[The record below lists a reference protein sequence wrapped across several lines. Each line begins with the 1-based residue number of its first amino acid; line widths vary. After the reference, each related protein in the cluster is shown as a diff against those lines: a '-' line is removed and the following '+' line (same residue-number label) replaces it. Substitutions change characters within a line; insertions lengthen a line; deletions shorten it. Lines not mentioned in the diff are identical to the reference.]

1 MRKNKPILWLLAC
14 AMCGCVTTGLVVSAK
29 ADVGTETETATITIG
44 LNGGFRVDA
53 SGTSAAY
60 SEEDVVYETLTGG
73 LTLTHEKV
81 REIFENQPAFQ
92 KAVGGIDYNVACPG
106 GAEVGSYPET
116 DANGYYNYTSVTN
129 GIFSPVLFGLFEDK
143 DEDGEVDEGERLYL
157 SGDTIDVRGD
167 VKLACY
173 YNESLIYGYVN
184 STQTTLWKG
193 WTAEGA
199 EANACKYDPVTQPNG
214 WRTEY
219 TARDLQ
225 PLYFELSKIGA
236 QAFSLDGGW
245 GVAAVERIE
254 FPETVKELD
263 AFGMKQLGMLEEI
276 NLNNIEYIYDYG
288 FQQCGNAV
296 QGEKRYVFEKI
307 RGISQQALYNT
318 TNGNSTYRYI
328 FAGTGLADTDVNKLL
343 SYHNANGTQLTLI
356 FGNFGNEQD
365 KSAELKNP
373 TSYVYVPYGKTE
385 LYYADETAYAS
396 GQTNFSV
403 AKEGETII
411 RANMPV
417 REMYTVSFDVNGG
430 EIEGRNEIENT
441 YMDARAVSVIRG
453 GAEANLGDGTER
465 TNNPA
470 GQTLTLLKAERPEA
484 PERAG
489 FAFRGWQDQYGNM
502 WTEADWEA
510 GGKAGVDYG
519 AEGAKLTAVWEHS
532 DPSLGE
538 HTYDENGVCTCG
550 EKVEL
555 DMATLSL
562 GSDTSLRFAVKKSVF
577 EGYGYQRAAAEFL
590 GKQYALEQTETN
602 IGGEKYVVYSF
613 DKINPALFGEDII
626 VTLGISGNGT
636 DWLESEP
643 FSYNVSDYC
652 YAVLNNAEESAEL
665 KTVVADLLNYG
676 AETQKYLNYKTDELI
691 NAAMTPEQAAMAT
704 QEEPSLTDSTKI
716 EGAENLIVWE
726 QATLELNASVSI
738 KMMFSVTDGVSADNL
753 TAKVVYG
760 KDKVKSREINDFE
773 STQINGETHYIVTIE
788 GLNIVDLGNDVEI
801 CLTDGEVYSQTV
813 TYGAESFAARTKED
827 ESLGALV
834 VAMMKYIRSAGEYF
848 DPKAYQREDDLIY
861 FGEYPQT
868 LVEDEALIDVL
879 GEQTAVWQSY
889 SYYAGG
895 EISDYMQY
903 ADVEYDGERYRG
915 VKFTQYRMDTTTY
928 STTTWQD
935 DNGYDTGTVYWF
947 RYEPIRWRILSEEN
961 GTAVL
966 VCDTV
971 LDGREFNANV
981 TDGNDYAES
990 DIRAWLN
997 NVFYE
1002 TAFDAEGREII
1013 EITDADGIGDKVCLM
1028 DETTANDG
1036 GFFADAAARRKSAS
1050 DYAACQGVKT
1060 DDGYASWMLGTGE
1073 SAANVYYVYCT
1084 GELYFQP
1091 VNYTNMGICPMIT
1104 IVL

>member
-1 MRKNKPILWLLAC
+1 MKDKKIISMLLGC

-60 SEEDVVYETLTGG
+60 SEEDIVYETLTGG

-519 AEGAKLTAVWEHS
+519 AEGAKLTAQWGKEVLLTWVYNNGQPDSVPVTVAEGALLAQPETNPTPQQHYTFS
-532 DPSLGE
+532 GWYKDAECTQPWNFETDVVPGE
-538 HTYDENGVCTCG
+538 DFCIYAGYEAQTMNVRLNVDGGTLTTSESIVESGEDYTLSYKYDEGVS
-550 EKVEL
+550 
-555 DMATLSL
+555 SL
-562 GSDTSLRFAVKKSVF
+562 PIPVKDGYTF
-577 EGYGYQRAAAEFL
+577 EGWYDEEDNPVTAIAAETF
-590 GKQYALEQTETN
+590 
-602 IGGEKYVVYSF
+602 
-613 DKINPALFGEDII
+613 
-626 VTLGISGNGT
+626 IS
-636 DWLESEP
+636 
-643 FSYNVSDYC
+643 V
-652 YAVLNNAEESAEL
+652 
-665 KTVVADLLNYG
+665 
-676 AETQKYLNYKTDELI
+676 
-691 NAAMTPEQAAMAT
+691 
-704 QEEPSLTDSTKI
+704 
-716 EGAENLIVWE
+716 
-726 QATLELNASVSI
+726 
-738 KMMFSVTDGVSADNL
+738 L
-753 TAKVVYG
+753 TAKYTKDVVVSTITYQLDGGTLEGG
-760 KDKVKSREINDFE
+760 KTSDEYNEGERFVLPVPEKDGYTFDGWYRLANFTGNAVTEISASETGDIVLYAKWAENTSDSSDADDSSDSAVSDSDTDSDSVSSDSDSDGSFD
-773 STQINGETHYIVTIE
+773 STGSSDEGGGCGSTIV
-788 GLNIVDLGNDVEI
+788 
-801 CLTDGEVYSQTV
+801 
-813 TYGAESFAARTKED
+813 
-827 ESLGALV
+827 
-834 VAMMKYIRSAGEYF
+834 AGTAILAF
-848 DPKAYQREDDLIY
+848 
-861 FGEYPQT
+861 
-868 LVEDEALIDVL
+868 ALI
-879 GEQTAVWQSY
+879 GA
-889 SYYAGG
+889 
-895 EISDYMQY
+895 
-903 ADVEYDGERYRG
+903 R
-915 VKFTQYRMDTTTY
+915 
-928 STTTWQD
+928 
-935 DNGYDTGTVYWF
+935 
-947 RYEPIRWRILSEEN
+947 
-961 GTAVL
+961 AVL
-966 VCDTV
+966 KR
-971 LDGREFNANV
+971 GRKE
-981 TDGNDYAES
+981 
-990 DIRAWLN
+990 
-997 NVFYE
+997 
-1002 TAFDAEGREII
+1002 
-1013 EITDADGIGDKVCLM
+1013 
-1028 DETTANDG
+1028 
-1036 GFFADAAARRKSAS
+1036 
-1050 DYAACQGVKT
+1050 
-1060 DDGYASWMLGTGE
+1060 
-1073 SAANVYYVYCT
+1073 
-1084 GELYFQP
+1084 
-1091 VNYTNMGICPMIT
+1091 
-1104 IVL
+1104 